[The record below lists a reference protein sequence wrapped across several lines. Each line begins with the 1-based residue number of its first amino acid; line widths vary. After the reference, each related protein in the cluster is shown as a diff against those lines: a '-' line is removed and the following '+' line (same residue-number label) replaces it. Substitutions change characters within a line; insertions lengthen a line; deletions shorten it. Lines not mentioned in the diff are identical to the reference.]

1 MIAEV
6 VLPGSPL
13 EETLAFFTETL
24 GFRVASVRPAEDPAV
39 VVVVG
44 HGLRVRLDRE
54 MTGAPGVL
62 RITCREPLDSA
73 ERIAPNG
80 TRIDFVAADPAIVVP
95 PLHSSLAIGRRTDG
109 AWKVGRAG
117 MRYRDLI
124 PGRQGGRFGAS
135 HIRITEGGPVSDYVH
150 YHRVRFQMI
159 FCYKG
164 WARLVYED
172 QGPEF
177 VFQAGDCILQPPE
190 IRHRVLET
198 SPGFE
203 VIEVS
208 SPAHHETLADLD
220 LTLPTEPLRP
230 DRDFAGQNF
239 LHHRAADAEWN
250 SWRSAGFEAR
260 PIGIARQTNGVGEAR
275 VARCSKP
282 RRTEEYQHDGELL
295 FTCILE
301 GSLALD
307 YAGKPSIELAE
318 GDSFV
323 IPPHEPFSFSAASN
337 TELLE
342 VMLPAP

>member
-6 VLPGSPL
+6 VLPGSPQ

-24 GFRVASVRPAEDPAV
+24 GFRVASVTPAEDPTV

-80 TRIDFVAADPAIVVP
+80 TRIDFVAADPAIVLP
-95 PLHSSLAIGRRTDG
+95 PLRSSLVIGRRTGG

-124 PGRQGGRFGAS
+124 PDRQGGRFSAFHVQIPG
-135 HIRITEGGPVSDYVH
+135 GGPVPDYVH

-177 VFQAGDCILQPPE
+177 VVQAGDCILQPPE
-190 IRHRVLET
+190 IRHRVLES

-203 VIEVS
+203 AIEVN
-208 SPAHHETLADLD
+208 SPAHHETLVDLD

-230 DRDFAGQNF
+230 DRDFSGQSF
-239 LHHRAADAEWN
+239 LHHRAAAAEWGP
-250 SWRSAGFEAR
+250 WRSAGFEAR
-260 PIGIARQTNGVGEAR
+260 AFGIAQHAAGLGEAR
-275 VARCSKP
+275 VVRCSKP
-282 RRTEEYQHDGELL
+282 QRTEEYRHDGELL
-295 FTCILE
+295 FTLLLE
-301 GSLALD
+301 GALALD
-307 YAGKPSIELAE
+307 HAGKPSIELAE

-323 IPPHEPFSFSAASN
+323 IPPHEPFSFSAARN

-342 VMLPAP
+342 VTLPAP